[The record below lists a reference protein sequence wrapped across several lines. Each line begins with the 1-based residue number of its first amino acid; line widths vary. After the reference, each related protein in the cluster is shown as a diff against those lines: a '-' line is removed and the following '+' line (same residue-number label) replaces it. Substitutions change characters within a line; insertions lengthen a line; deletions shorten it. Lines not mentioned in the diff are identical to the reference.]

1 MNLNEIR
8 SKIDYLDYEIVKLI
22 YERMELGLKAKGQK
36 PSITDKEREHL
47 VLENI
52 KNFSGDLISAEFIQ
66 HLFKIIIGESKRL
79 QEIGYRLIGFQG
91 EHGAHSQIAARKHNP
106 ALVPVPCKEFAEVFE
121 GIKNKNFDFG
131 ILPVENSIEGS
142 ISEVNDLLT
151 VNDLPI
157 VGEVNL
163 PINHSLLTLP
173 ETDYREIRIV
183 HSHPHALAQCREFL
197 RRNKLEPRPFY
208 DTAGAAKMIS
218 SLRPGATA
226 VIASPACEKFYNLKL
241 LKENIQDEKTNQTR
255 FLILAAEK
263 DAGPGNKC
271 SIIFALKDEAG
282 ALCDILK
289 VFSGQG
295 INLTRIESRPQK
307 VHPSHYIFIADFQ
320 GRDSDEKVKKA
331 LAEVK
336 EKATLYKFLGCYREE
351 ER

>member
-8 SKIDYLDYEIVKLI
+8 SKIDHIDYEIVKLI
-22 YERMELGLKAKGQK
+22 YERMELGLRTKRQK
-36 PSITDKEREHL
+36 PSIADKEREQL

-52 KNFSGDLISAEFIQ
+52 NNFSTELVSQKFIQ
-66 HLFKIIIGESKRL
+66 QIFTLIIEESKCL
-79 QEIGYRLIGFQG
+79 QERDYRLIGFQG
-91 EHGAHSQIAARKHNP
+91 EHGAHSEEAARKYNP
-106 ALVPVPCKEFAEVFE
+106 ELVPIPCSEFPEVLA
-121 GIKNKNFDFG
+121 GVKNKIFDYG

-151 VNDLPI
+151 SSDLTI

-163 PINHSLLTLP
+163 LINHCLLTLP

-183 HSHPHALAQCREFL
+183 YSHPQALAQCREFL

-218 SLRPGATA
+218 SLRLSAA
-226 VIASPACEKFYNLKL
+226 AAIASPACEKFYNLKL

-255 FLILAAEK
+255 FLVLATEK
-263 DAGPGNKC
+263 EPRLGNKC

-282 ALCDILK
+282 ALGDILK
-289 VFSGQG
+289 AFSSQR

-307 VHPSHYIFIADFQ
+307 AHPGHYIFLADFQ
-320 GRDSDEKVKKA
+320 GSDSEERVKKA
-331 LAEVK
+331 LAEVE